1 MLRTAV
7 CGTDKSWVLFLASPA
22 AFGHPIT
29 ASGASA
35 LVTAGLVPRTE
46 QWLFGAFVGRSF
58 ADNSAALFRHV
69 RRYRPDI
76 DAAFVLNADSPNW
89 AEADSV
95 GPVLRRDDARTTAAI
110 VSAAVVVMSHGLH
123 DLPGFE
129 RAHGLRVRVGHGLT
143 GLKRTKPPLLRSQ
156 RHVGGLFDLVPVAS
170 AFERH
175 NKLEWHI
182 RRDSLEVLG
191 VCRFDELR
199 ALARL
204 NPNPRQILWLPTWRD
219 DRIAGAEC
227 LAALRS
233 FLEHPRLHALLQ
245 RTDQE
250 LLVIPHRM
258 FRGHLASPSGSQRV
272 RVTPNLDVQRAL
284 ANARVLITD
293 YSGVTW
299 DMLQLRRPVVF
310 FAPDIDAYQCSRGL
324 HLDLRQDP
332 PGRFA
337 DNVEEAI
344 TALTCA
350 IDHGL
355 DEAGARW
362 AHNAMA
368 FHDDGNCARVL
379 SAIER
384 RLENRKGRY

>member
-1 MLRTAV
+1 
-7 CGTDKSWVLFLASPA
+7 
-22 AFGHPIT
+22 
-29 ASGASA
+29 
-35 LVTAGLVPRTE
+35 
-46 QWLFGAFVGRSF
+46 
-58 ADNSAALFRHV
+58 
-69 RRYRPDI
+69 
-76 DAAFVLNADSPNW
+76 
-89 AEADSV
+89 
-95 GPVLRRDDARTTAAI
+95 
-110 VSAAVVVMSHGLH
+110 
-123 DLPGFE
+123 
-129 RAHGLRVRVGHGLT
+129 
-143 GLKRTKPPLLRSQ
+143 
-156 RHVGGLFDLVPVAS
+156 
-170 AFERH
+170 
-175 NKLEWHI
+175 
-182 RRDSLEVLG
+182 
-191 VCRFDELR
+191 
-199 ALARL
+199 
-204 NPNPRQILWLPTWRD
+204 
-219 DRIAGAEC
+219 
-227 LAALRS
+227 
-233 FLEHPRLHALLQ
+233 
-245 RTDQE
+245 
-250 LLVIPHRM
+250 M

-272 RVTPNLDVQRAL
+272 RATPNLDVQRAL

-332 PGRFA
+332 PGCFA

-384 RLENRKGRY
+384 RLENRKGKYEFPFRHDMKLLVTTSARIPSRAANSVQTLQMCQAFADNGHAVRLVCRSSDADLSLADFGVSGFSIDALRPRGFRGMRTLAFESTVRRKGHALRPDAVFSRDVFALCALAELGVPLILDMHRTMEGFRAASVAFSYLIGRPNFHRLVVVSRAMEQWFRHHFPRLVHVLVAPGAAARGRNHWCRPLRRDFGSATPDICIRARR